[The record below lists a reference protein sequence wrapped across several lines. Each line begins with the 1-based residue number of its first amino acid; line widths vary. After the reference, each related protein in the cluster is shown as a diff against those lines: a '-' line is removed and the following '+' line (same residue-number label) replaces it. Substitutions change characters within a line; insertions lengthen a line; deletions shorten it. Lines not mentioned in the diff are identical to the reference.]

1 MSLVSEDRGIAGEK
15 VIYEGNPSGMEVFCS
30 ASFLMLCFVLVLSI
44 VTGGIF
50 FFVALFIPYFW
61 AKSIRYRITNQ
72 RVTVTKGIFSRDEHD
87 LELMRVKDIS
97 LHKQNLRQQMIN
109 LGTIRIVS
117 TDHSAP
123 KMDLNLKEPQE
134 WRDRLRELVQQ
145 AKKEAGVQYREDI

>member
-1 MSLVSEDRGIAGEK
+1 MEEE
-15 VIYEGNPSGMEVFCS
+15 VIYEGNPSGMDVFCS
-30 ASFLMLCFVLVLSI
+30 SSFLMLCFIVFIAFSTAGLS
-44 VTGGIF
+44 
-50 FFVALFIPYFW
+50 LFIPYML

-72 RVTVTKGIFSRDEHD
+72 RITVTKGVFSREEHD

-109 LGTIRIVS
+109 LGTIRVVS
-117 TDHSAP
+117 TDFSTP

-134 WRDRLRELVQQ
+134 WRDRLRRLVQQ

>member
-1 MSLVSEDRGIAGEK
+1 
-15 VIYEGNPSGMEVFCS
+15 
-30 ASFLMLCFVLVLSI
+30 
-44 VTGGIF
+44 
-50 FFVALFIPYFW
+50 
-61 AKSIRYRITNQ
+61 
-72 RVTVTKGIFSRDEHD
+72 
-87 LELMRVKDIS
+87 MRVKDIS